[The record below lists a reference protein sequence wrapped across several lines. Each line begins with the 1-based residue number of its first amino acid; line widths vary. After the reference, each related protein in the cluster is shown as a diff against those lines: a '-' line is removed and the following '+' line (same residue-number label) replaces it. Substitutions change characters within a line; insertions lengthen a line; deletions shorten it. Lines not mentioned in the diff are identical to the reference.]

1 MKGYCK
7 SNLLVLFLVILL
19 TILIVYIALN
29 SFNRE
34 MFTSISLNN
43 QDENGNLLFYTN
55 LLGSE
60 LQKRVD
66 NLIKENMNERDNTL
80 LSQRHLKQVY
90 ETRRPEL
97 IADSPTAQQQMCY
110 FNLENLDN

>member
-1 MKGYCK
+1 MKGFCK
-7 SNLLVLFLVILL
+7 SNMLVLFLVILL

-29 SFNRE
+29 SFNKE
-34 MFTSISLNN
+34 MFTSITLNN
-43 QDENGNLLFYTN
+43 RDQDGNLLFYTN

-66 NLIKENMNERDNTL
+66 NLIKENMNEKDNDV

-97 IADSPTAQQQMCY
+97 IVDSPSAQKDMCY
-110 FNLENLDN
+110 LNLEELGR